1 MPRQTRCQAGP
12 GRRAAP
18 SSPELGHPASRRRT
32 ATCQAVPLGRFIRRS
47 SARATVGG
55 VSAPPIRPRTLAI
68 IVPPLFLAA
77 VVAVLLLESDLPLHL
92 GRIAGAGMH
101 VIGRLG
107 VAGSFLALYLE
118 ESGVPLPVSGDVFV
132 VYLGHRA
139 AGSLPR
145 LVLVWLGLVVTVLAG
160 SSNLYFISRRW
171 GRRLVEGRLGIFL
184 HVTPA
189 RLAAAERWFNRW
201 GAPAIIFGRHIIG
214 FRVPVTVAAG
224 VFRVPY
230 HVFAIS
236 VAVSTAVWAAVWL
249 WLGVAFG
256 HQIAVFLAEHRW
268 AYALLL
274 LGLALGIG
282 AAVLRTV
289 RGEAH
294 R

>member
-1 MPRQTRCQAGP
+1 M
-12 GRRAAP
+12 
-18 SSPELGHPASRRRT
+18 
-32 ATCQAVPLGRFIRRS
+32 
-47 SARATVGG
+47 SALPV
-55 VSAPPIRPRTLAI
+55 RPRTVAI
-68 IVPPLFLAA
+68 VLPPLVLAA
-77 VVAVLLLESDLPLHL
+77 VVLVLFLESDLPVHV
-92 GRIAGAGMH
+92 GRLAGAGMH
-101 VIGRLG
+101 LIGRLG

-132 VYLGHRA
+132 VYLGHHA

-145 LVLVWLGLVVTVLAG
+145 LVLVWLGLVATVLAG

-171 GRRLVEGRLGIFL
+171 GRRLVEGRLGLLL

-189 RLAAAERWFNRW
+189 RLAAAERWFGRW

-230 HVFAIS
+230 PVFAIS

-249 WLGVAFG
+249 WLGAAFG

-268 AYALLL
+268 AYGLLL
-274 LGLALGIG
+274 LGVAVGIG
-282 AAVLRTV
+282 AAVLRTL

-294 R
+294 G